1 MEDIRAHVRNLE
13 EALLDP
19 AVRHDRSKVDALL
32 APDFQ
37 EFGSSG
43 RVWTRNA
50 ILDLLASESYFRPAI
65 EDFHCA
71 MIAEGVALV
80 TYRTMRP
87 MAGSRV
93 STASLR
99 SSLWTQQN
107 GVWLLRFHQGT
118 RLT

>member
-1 MEDIRAHVRNLE
+1 M
-13 EALLDP
+13 
-19 AVRHDRSKVDALL
+19 DALL

-50 ILDLLASESYFRPAI
+50 ILDLLTSENYVRPAI
-65 EDFHCA
+65 EDFHCT

-80 TYRTMRP
+80 TYRTTRP

-93 STASLR
+93 ATASLR

-107 GVWLLRFHQGT
+107 GVWLLRFHHGT
-118 RLT
+118 RVT